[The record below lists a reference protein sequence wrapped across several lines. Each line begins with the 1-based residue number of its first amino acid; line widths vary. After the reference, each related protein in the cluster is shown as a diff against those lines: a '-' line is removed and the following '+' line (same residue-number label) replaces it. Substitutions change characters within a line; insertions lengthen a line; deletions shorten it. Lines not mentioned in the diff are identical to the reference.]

1 MEIGN
6 LVLQSAINVGIN
18 PPYDFTSYIQTK
30 WREFEKQY
38 ESPTPK
44 LQYFLTNMMYPDVK
58 RSSPETEYLFC
69 VPAENV
75 WTQYIRIKIMD
86 LRNFLLLLF
95 WNLVIVL
102 EDFGI
107 HRLFEMF

>member
-75 WTQYIRIKIMD
+75 WTQYIRIKIM
-86 LRNFLLLLF
+86 
-95 WNLVIVL
+95 
-102 EDFGI
+102 E
-107 HRLFEMF
+107 